1 MRGYVAM
8 LTAVWLAAGSAAY
21 AAEGVGLA
29 GVVEKVLP
37 TAVSVQATWPASEG
51 QPPPI
56 PPGFI
61 GQPMPAFSRISQ
73 TTGTVA
79 SADGLVVTLLQSDAR
94 KAKYEITLQDGRR
107 LPARLVVEDFRSNLC
122 LLKIDAEDL
131 AYVSPADEPAR
142 LGQEIATVYCGG
154 DARPTVA
161 RGIVAADGKGVHTP
175 ADVWQ
180 TDLRVEPGSGG
191 APVVDLQG
199 KLVGIVYLYR
209 EQRPTLPSLSVA
221 SPSGVA
227 TLPPAHTSLPPA
239 LPAATY
245 VIPARYLDAL
255 LKQPLGEEVITLRP
269 AWLGI
274 SMQNG
279 EEGIDVREALPNSP
293 AAAAELKP
301 GDLIMT
307 IDGQTVREVHEA
319 LNIITHRKPGDKVR
333 ITYRRE
339 GVEKEVE
346 VTLAERPGDSHAQA
360 SEPSA
365 RLTVVYP
372 EQYRI
377 FGADGQPAIQPPG
390 GPLPAVE
397 ASREMLNHNQPAV
410 PKPGDQGPAI
420 GFSPENLKFAQ
431 PVLPTPPVIQVIRPD
446 AEKKIDELNA
456 EVKKLRGQLD
466 KLLEQV
472 ESLKV
477 SPPKA
482 DKE

>member
-8 LTAVWLAAGSAAY
+8 LAAVWLAASSAAY

-37 TAVSVQATWPASEG
+37 TAVSVQATWPASES

-79 SADGLVVTLLQSDAR
+79 SADGLVVTLLQPDAR
-94 KAKYEITLQDGRR
+94 KAKYEITLPGGKR
-107 LPARLVVEDFRSNLC
+107 LPARLVVEDLRSNLC
-122 LLKIDAEDL
+122 LLKVDAEDL
-131 AYVSPADEPAR
+131 AYASPADGPAR
-142 LGQEIATVYCGG
+142 LGEEIATVYCDG
-154 DARPTVA
+154 DGKPTVA
-161 RGIVAADGKGVHTP
+161 RGIVAADGKGIYVP

-199 KLVGIVYLYR
+199 RLVGIVYLYR
-209 EQRPTLPSLSVA
+209 EQRPTLPSPTVA
-221 SPSGVA
+221 LPSGVA
-227 TLPPAHTSLPPA
+227 TLPPAHISLPPA
-239 LPAATY
+239 PPAATY

-255 LKQPLGEEVITLRP
+255 LEQSPGEEVITLRP

-279 EEGIDVREALPNSP
+279 EEGIEIRESLPNSP
-293 AAAAELKP
+293 ANKAELNA
-301 GDLIMT
+301 GDLITAM
-307 IDGQTVREVHEA
+307 DGEKVREAHQA
-319 LNIITHRKPGDKVR
+319 QAIIAHKRPGDKLRVAVR
-333 ITYRRE
+333 RDGE
-339 GVEKEVE
+339 EKEVE
-346 VTLAERPGDSHAQA
+346 VTLAERPGDSHAGA
-360 SEPSA
+360 PEPAA
-365 RLTVVYP
+365 RMTVVHP
-372 EQYRI
+372 EQFRI
-377 FGADGQPAIQPPG
+377 FSHDGRVVIQSGDGLELKADQLKFTQPA
-390 GPLPAVE
+390 
-397 ASREMLNHNQPAV
+397 
-410 PKPGDQGPAI
+410 
-420 GFSPENLKFAQ
+420 
-431 PVLPTPPVIQVIRPD
+431 LPTAPVIQVIRPD
-446 AEKKIDELNA
+446 AEKKIDELSA

-482 DKE
+482 DNK

>member
-8 LTAVWLAAGSAAY
+8 LTAVWLAASSAAY

-73 TTGTVA
+73 TTGTVV
-79 SADGLVVTLLQSDAR
+79 SADGLVVTLLQPDAR
-94 KAKYEITLQDGRR
+94 KAKYEITLPGGKR

-131 AYVSPADEPAR
+131 AYASPADEPAR
-142 LGQEIATVYCGG
+142 LGQEIATVYCDG
-154 DARPTVA
+154 DASPTVA
-161 RGIVAADGKGVHTP
+161 QGIVAAGVKGIYVP

-209 EQRPTLPSLSVA
+209 DSAPDQRFRVGPVPKTTLLA
-221 SPSGVA
+221 
-227 TLPPAHTSLPPA
+227 PPRILETPA
-239 LPAATY
+239 VTY
-245 VIPARYLDAL
+245 VIPVRYLDDL
-255 LKQPLGEEVITLRP
+255 LRQPLEKEEVITLRP

-301 GDLIMT
+301 GDLIVT
-307 IDGQTVREVHEA
+307 IDDQTVREVHEA

-346 VTLAERPGDSHAQA
+346 VTLAERPGDSYAGAH
-360 SEPSA
+360 EPSA
-365 RLTVVYP
+365 RVTVVHP
-372 EQYRI
+372 EHFRV
-377 FGADGQPAIQPPG
+377 FSRDGRVVVQ
-390 GPLPAVE
+390 
-397 ASREMLNHNQPAV
+397 
-410 PKPGDQGPAI
+410 PGDGSGIELKADQ
-420 GFSPENLKFAQ
+420 LKFTQ

-446 AEKKIDELNA
+446 AEKKIDELSA

-477 SPPKA
+477 SQTKA
-482 DKE
+482 DNK

>member
-1 MRGYVAM
+1 M
-8 LTAVWLAAGSAAY
+8 LTAVWLAANSAAN

-61 GQPMPAFSRISQ
+61 GQPIPAFSRISQ
-73 TTGTVA
+73 TTGTVL
-79 SADGLVVTLLQSDAR
+79 SADGLVVTLLQPNAR
-94 KAKYEITLQDGRR
+94 KAKYEITLQGGKR

-122 LLKIDAEDL
+122 LLKADAEDL
-131 AYVSPADEPAR
+131 ACALPADEPVG
-142 LGQEIATVYCGG
+142 LGQEIATVYCDG
-154 DARPTVA
+154 DGRPTVA
-161 RGIVAADGKGVHTP
+161 RGIVAADGKGVYVP

-191 APVVDLQG
+191 APVVDLRG

-209 EQRPTLPSLSVA
+209 DSALDQRFRVEPVPGTTLL
-221 SPSGVA
+221 
-227 TLPPAHTSLPPA
+227 TPPRILETPA
-239 LPAATY
+239 VTY

-255 LKQPLGEEVITLRP
+255 LKQPLEQVEVITLRP

-279 EEGIDVREALPNSP
+279 EEGIDVREALPESP

-301 GDLIMT
+301 GDLILT
-307 IDGQTVREVHEA
+307 IDGQRVREVHEA

-397 ASREMLNHNQPAV
+397 AHREMLKHIQPAV
-410 PKPGDQGPAI
+410 PKPGSQGPAL
-420 GFSPENLKFAQ
+420 GLSPESLKFAQ
-431 PVLPTPPVIQVIRPD
+431 PAIPTPPVIQVIRPD
-446 AEKKIDELNA
+446 AEKKIDELSA
-456 EVKKLRGQLD
+456 EVKILRGQLD

-472 ESLKV
+472 ESLKG

-482 DKE
+482 DNK